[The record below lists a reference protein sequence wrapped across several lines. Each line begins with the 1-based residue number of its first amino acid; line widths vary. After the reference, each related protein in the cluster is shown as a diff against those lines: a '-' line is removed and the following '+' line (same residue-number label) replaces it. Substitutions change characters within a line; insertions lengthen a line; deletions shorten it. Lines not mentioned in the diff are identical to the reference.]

1 MADDNFSATGSAPP
15 SSRRGK
21 SASPPPGA
29 RRRLIVRL
37 LAFPAIAVAAYV
49 MFTYGG
55 LRDYLELPQCD
66 SDHAK
71 EWLGQALQPF
81 NFGTPHYESIKTISS
96 TKQEVVCNATVAF
109 PNGSNIGVDYSFYWH
124 GSKVNMKY
132 SVPLTGSGSPPP
144 APPDVPVR

>member
-1 MADDNFSATGSAPP
+1 MADDNFSATGSAPVP
-15 SSRRGK
+15 AHRGRSARTPASS
-21 SASPPPGA
+21 
-29 RRRLIVRL
+29 RRRLIVRI
-37 LAFPAIAVAAYV
+37 LALPAIAVAVYV

-71 EWLGQALQPF
+71 EWLAQALQPF
-81 NFGTPHYESIKTISS
+81 NFGAPRYETVKTISS
-96 TKQEVVCNATVAF
+96 SKQEVVCNATLAF
-109 PNGSNIGVDYSFYWH
+109 PSSSNIAVDYSFYWH

-144 APPDVPVR
+144 APPAVPVR